1 MRFMCMYKLCG
12 VVLGQNELLVD
23 IYCIIIIEAIIHT
36 VNQEP
41 ITRRSGQLLV

>member
-23 IYCIIIIEAIIHT
+23 IYCIIIIEAIIHQT
-36 VNQEP
+36 KNFLKKV
-41 ITRRSGQLLV
+41 L